1 METELSEEEKDLIY
15 LFRMNDI
22 MKIIKLLEDSVVLI
36 DGVDETVKHERKS
49 KKVAFLELC

>member
-1 METELSEEEKDLIY
+1 MEKELSEEEKDLIY

-49 KKVAFLELC
+49 NKVAFLELC

>member
-1 METELSEEEKDLIY
+1 MEKELSEEEKDLIY

>member
-1 METELSEEEKDLIY
+1 MEKELSEEEKDLIY

-36 DGVDETVKHERKS
+36 DGVDETVKYERKS